1 MLLRVETNDEGGD
14 VDNLLADA
22 DVTLTD
28 QDTSVMDGLSETEFV
43 DLGLFWG
50 LVGVGGGWGVGV
62 IGSVPED
69 DAPRNP
75 RR

>member
-50 LVGVGGGWGVGV
+50 LVGVGGGW
-62 IGSVPED
+62 E
-69 DAPRNP
+69 
-75 RR
+75 